1 MLKFVKKSLMVDKKL
16 FIYSV
21 IAITV
26 GIIFS
31 YSLSTF
37 TVLRYG
43 YDSFHFFT
51 REFIVGIISI
61 LIMWGISKA
70 NPDNMIVKLG
80 FVLFILGIA
89 VMGIMPFLG
98 EPLVREV
105 GGAKRWIRVPFLS
118 ITPVEFFKIGFVLFL
133 AWSFSRKVP
142 QSKKTL
148 LDELKIFLPY
158 SVVFLVVIFLVAVL
172 QNDLGQVMLLGITF
186 ALMFFLAG
194 SSFKFFSV
202 MISFAFLLFAVFV
215 ITSTHRISRI
225 MQWWATSQETIL
237 SIMPSFLA
245 DRLRVD
251 NLPEP
256 YQVQHSFNAIHNG
269 GLTGVGLGNGVI
281 KLGFLSEVHTDIV
294 LAGIAEETGIIGL
307 IGVSTLI
314 ILIVHRIFKIAN
326 RSENRTYYLFC
337 IGIALLI
344 SVSFLINAL
353 GISGIV
359 PIKGIAVPFISYGGS
374 SMLALAIAI
383 GMVLSISKKAKL

>member
-1 MLKFVKKSLMVDKKL
+1 MVDKKL

-31 YSLSTF
+31 YSLSTY
-37 TVLRYG
+37 TVLRFG
-43 YDSFHFFT
+43 FHPMHFFV
-51 REFIVGIISI
+51 RELAVGIISI
-61 LIMWGISKA
+61 FIMWGLSKA

-80 FVLFILGIA
+80 STLFILGLLA
-89 VMGIMPFLG
+89 MVAMPFLG

-105 GGAKRWIRVPFLS
+105 GGAKRWIRTPLIS

-158 SVVFLVVIFLVAVL
+158 SVVFLLVIVLIAVM

-186 ALMFFLAG
+186 SLMFFLAG

-202 MISFAFLLFAVFV
+202 MMGFAFLIFTVFV
-215 ITSTHRISRI
+215 ITSAHRISRI

-237 SIMPSFLA
+237 SIMPNFLA
-245 DRLRVD
+245 DKLRVD

-269 GLTGVGLGNGVI
+269 GLSGVGLGGGVI

-294 LAGIAEETGIIGL
+294 LAGIAEETGILGL

-344 SVSFLINAL
+344 AISFLINAL

-374 SMLALAIAI
+374 SMLALAISI

>member
-1 MLKFVKKSLMVDKKL
+1 MVDKKL

-21 IAITV
+21 IAITI
-26 GIIFS
+26 GIVFS

-37 TVLRYG
+37 AVLRYG
-43 YDSFHFFT
+43 YNSFHFFI
-51 REFIVGIISI
+51 REFIVGIVSI
-61 LIMWGISKA
+61 LLMWGVSKSD
-70 NPDNMIVKLG
+70 PDKTVVKLG
-80 FVLFILGIA
+80 FVLFILGML

-105 GGAKRWIRVPFLS
+105 GGAKRWIKIPFIS
-118 ITPVEFFKIGFVLFL
+118 ITPVEFFKVGFVLFL

-142 QSKKTL
+142 QSKKRL
-148 LDELKIFLPY
+148 IDELKIFLPY
-158 SVVFLVVIFLVAVL
+158 GVVFLVVIFLIAIL
-172 QNDLGQVMLLGITF
+172 QNDLGQVMLLGITLL
-186 ALMFFLAG
+186 LMFFLAG
-194 SSFKFFSV
+194 SSFKFFSI
-202 MISFAFLLFAVFV
+202 MMTFAFLLSAV
-215 ITSTHRISRI
+215 IIATSTHRIFRI
-225 MQWWATSQETIL
+225 MQWWANSQEAIL

-245 DRLRVD
+245 DRLRID

-256 YQVQHSFNAIHNG
+256 YQIQHSFNAIHNG
-269 GLTGVGLGNGVI
+269 GLMGVGLGNGVI

-294 LAGIAEETGIIGL
+294 LAGIAEETGIVGL

-314 ILIVHRIFKIAN
+314 ILIVHRILKIAN
-326 RSENRTYYLFC
+326 RSENRTYHLFC
-337 IGIALLI
+337 VGIALLI

-374 SMLALAIAI
+374 SMLALAIAV